1 MHKHWL
7 LVNSIVWYLCVC
19 VCWLQIWHN
28 ITWLMLPLDTIE
40 NQETETYIHPTIYRH
55 VDMPGPEIVTLFQL
69 IH

>member
-1 MHKHWL
+1 M
-7 LVNSIVWYLCVC
+7 CVC
-19 VCWLQIWHN
+19 VCVDFKYDI

-55 VDMPGPEIVTLFQL
+55 VDMPGLKIVTLIQL